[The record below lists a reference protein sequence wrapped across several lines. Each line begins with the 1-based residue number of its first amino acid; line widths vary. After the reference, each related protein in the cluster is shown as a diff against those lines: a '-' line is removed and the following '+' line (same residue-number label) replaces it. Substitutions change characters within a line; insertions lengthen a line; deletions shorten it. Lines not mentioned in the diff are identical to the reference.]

1 MKKVR
6 VFALL
11 LVLTMVA
18 ALVLTACGGD
28 DEDVSG
34 NTSSGATSEVS
45 GSETDIYKDAEG
57 NYTLKNL
64 NMPEFNF
71 AKTEFKVAIYSN
83 AKESTYYSE
92 EIDPDQMYDT
102 TDGVIKEAVKV
113 RNDLIEAETGVK
125 IVGMP
130 VDNVREALV
139 DDFSTGLHT
148 YDAAMPFM
156 GACASLAQEGMLYD
170 LNDFTTYLHFE
181 APWWDH
187 SACESL
193 SIGGHLYFTTGDI
206 SIMQKITSIALTFNK
221 AMYNDQLVGKYGD
234 LYQMVREKKWMFDT
248 MYEMGKV
255 VTADTDGEAGMTYKD
270 TWGLST
276 SDADAEKYYLAS
288 GERFISKDAADL
300 PILALGKTENSI
312 NVVQKALSL
321 LERDDEWTMNN
332 QRLVGQVDN
341 IWVTSLDVFGENR
354 CLFRTTA
361 FSAIKKLRAYEK
373 ADEFGIIPLPLMFE
387 GQDTYYTPASA
398 KYAYGIVIPLNVE
411 DAEFSAYMIE
421 LMSCY
426 AKNTLTPA
434 YYETTLKTRDATDKE
449 SEDMLDNYIFNNVVY
464 DLGIIHDFGK
474 VSSQLSSL
482 MSTKSTDIVSTL
494 ESNRDAIQS
503 AIEECVEAYKLNG

>member
-1 MKKVR
+1 MKKAR
-6 VFALL
+6 IFALL
-11 LVLTMVA
+11 LALLMLLTAVLTG
-18 ALVLTACGGD
+18 CG
-28 DEDVSG
+28 EEEENSG
-34 NTSSGATSEVS
+34 ETSSGTNSDVS
-45 GSETDIYKDAEG
+45 GSETDIYKDADG

-71 AKTEFKVAIYSN
+71 TQTEFKVAVYSN
-83 AKESTYYSE
+83 EKESTYYSE

-102 TDGVIKEAVKV
+102 TEGVIKEAVKV

-125 IVGMP
+125 IVGML
-130 VDNVREALV
+130 VANVRDALV
-139 DDFSTGLHT
+139 DDFTTGLKS

-156 GACASLAQEGMLYD
+156 GACASLAQDGMLYD
-170 LNDFTTYLHFE
+170 LNDFSDYLHFD

-193 SIGGHLYFTTGDI
+193 SIGNHLYFTTGDI

-221 AMYNDQLVGKYGD
+221 EMYNDQIAGTYGNLYELVRNK
-234 LYQMVREKKWMFDT
+234 QWTFDK
-248 MYEMGKV
+248 MYEMGKI

-276 SDADAEKYYLAS
+276 SDADAEKYYLGS
-288 GERFISKDAADL
+288 GERFISKDASDL
-300 PILALGKTENSI
+300 PVLALGTSENSI
-312 NVVQKALSL
+312 KVAQKALSL

-332 QRLVGQVDN
+332 QRLSGQVTN

-361 FSAIKKLRAYEK
+361 FSAIKKLRAYEQ
-373 ADEFGIIPLPLMFE
+373 ADEFGIVPLPLMYE

-398 KYAYGIVIPLNVE
+398 KYAYGVVIPLNAE
-411 DAEFSAYMIE
+411 DAEFSAYMLE

-434 YYETTLKTRDATDKE
+434 YYETTLKTRDAKDVE

-474 VSSQLSSL
+474 VSSQLSTL
-482 MSTKSTDIVSTL
+482 MANKSTDIVSTL
-494 ESNRDAIQS
+494 DANRDAIES
-503 AIEECVEAYKLNG
+503 AIEACVEAYELNG